1 MSDKYIIRNCP
12 CLEQSDLDKDI
23 YNSCLGA
30 TDYIGMCKDC
40 TDCVMK
46 QIVDKCSKAH
56 GQIIGYEKGKIYDG
70 KNLIEANLPLATI
83 NPLAKEILELLDI
96 QEVE

>member
-1 MSDKYIIRNCP
+1 MTNKKYIIRNCP

-23 YNSCLGA
+23 YNPCLGL

-40 TDCVMK
+40 TDCVLK
-46 QIVDKCSKAH
+46 QIVERCKKVREGTANICTNP
-56 GQIIGYEKGKIYDG
+56 YEY
-70 KNLIEANLPLATI
+70 ATYC
-83 NPLAKEILELLDI
+83 ETRGVLELLDI